1 MSEDIYDDPFDQF
14 DDLDDDVLGEEMDT
28 EFEEDQDTSNS
39 GEDSHNPDEF
49 GDPDDLEGFEEV
61 EETPAPKKSKTVS
74 AEKVKSKSFIKTPLG
89 IAVASIA
96 VVGAGLAGGFFLM
109 QSDDEPV
116 QTLVVDQGLPV
127 EVRPEQDFSN
137 GIAAQQPEASPSP
150 FAENQVAL
158 PAITPPVV
166 QAAPAPQQV
175 APVAQQ
181 VVPAPQQIV
190 PVAQVPVAQAPVAQ
204 APVVSVASPEVMDV
218 LKSQGDMLK
227 EIRGIVDDISTDV
240 ANIKTRLSANEK
252 TQAMIRLNLSNIS
265 KDVDKLSKLSKD
277 KPVASETVAKKDT
290 KTVAVE
296 QKVVEA
302 KPVTHA
308 LAKGKTRLPGYHVI
322 DSTPSGEMTI
332 IKNNSSGRV
341 FTVFKGETLTV
352 GGKKLT
358 VESIADKGFL
368 VIISGGY
375 FIDKHVEVKAKAAPV
390 KSASSSVKKR
400 NVSAPSITAK
410 GYTLNAVYDKDNLFG
425 VVNKL
430 GEFKTY
436 KVGDRIKELGNST
449 VKGLNRNGDLEVGN
463 HVIKSIY

>member
-1 MSEDIYDDPFDQF
+1 MSEEIYDDPFDQF
-14 DDLDDDVLGEEMDT
+14 DDLDDDGLGDEMDT

-39 GEDSHNPDEF
+39 GEDNHNPDEF
-49 GDPDDLEGFEEV
+49 GDPDDLDGFEEV
-61 EETPAPKKSKTVS
+61 ESTPAPKKSKTVS
-74 AEKVKSKSFIKTPLG
+74 SEEVKSKSFIKTPLG

-109 QSDDEPV
+109 QSDEPV

-127 EVRPEQDFSN
+127 EVRPEQDFST
-137 GIAAQQPEASPSP
+137 GIAAQQPEASSSP

-158 PAITPPVV
+158 PAITPSVV
-166 QAAPAPQQV
+166 QVAPTHQQV

-181 VVPAPQQIV
+181 IAPAPQQIV
-190 PVAQVPVAQAPVAQ
+190 PVAQVPVAQV
-204 APVVSVASPEVMDV
+204 PVVSGVSPEVMDM

-240 ANIKTRLSANEK
+240 ENIKTRLSANEK
-252 TQAMIRLNLSNIS
+252 TQAMMRLNLSIIS
-265 KDVDKLSKLSKD
+265 KDVGKLSKLIKD
-277 KPVASETVAKKDT
+277 KPAASETVAKKDV

-308 LAKGKTRLPGYHVI
+308 LAKGKTRLSGYHVI

-332 IKNNSSGRV
+332 IKNNLNGRI

-358 VESIADKGFL
+358 VESIADNGFL
-368 VIISGGY
+368 VMIGGSY

-390 KSASSSVKKR
+390 KSTSSSVKNR

-410 GYTLNAVYDKDNLFG
+410 GYTLNAVYDRNNLFG
-425 VVNKL
+425 VVNKS

-436 KVGDRIKELGNST
+436 KVGDRIKELGNSL
-449 VKGLNRNGDLEVGN
+449 VKGLNSNGDLEVGN
-463 HVIKSIY
+463 HIIKSIY